1 MMHRFH
7 YYYNNCT
14 MELIVHV
21 DNVRA
26 TYDSEMLDHP
36 YYYEIYTY
44 TLMYIVGMH
53 ATKVYIYRLKQ
64 PIYFSS
70 DII

>member
-1 MMHRFH
+1 
-7 YYYNNCT
+7 

-21 DNVRA
+21 DNVRV
-26 TYDSEMLDHP
+26 TYDSEMLDQP

-53 ATKVYIYRLKQ
+53 PTKVYMNWLKQ

-70 DII
+70 NII